1 MRAVVAGRRHNARR
15 VATGTLRRTLARGA
29 PNGSHA
35 ESRGPIVVAGD
46 PTLDWKLAV
55 STMQWPSK
63 DDETHVYRQ
72 TGGAFL
78 LAELIEEMA
87 HEPAANSLPD
97 NPLRGLYPLPGAIS
111 QSDHRCTHY
120 FATFRLC
127 NGKTPESSPPAWRI
141 TEFNGRQ
148 VKSDKSKVH
157 QWETVKEDPESVS
170 LVLLDDMG
178 LGFGK
183 EPGLWP
189 KSIRSRQANRWIML
203 KMASPVA
210 TGPLWDHLHDQ
221 AADQLIVVI
230 PIEELRRTRVQV
242 SQAISWERSAEQ
254 LAWELLYNPSV
265 RALTDCAYVV
275 VSFGPAGAALFS
287 REAPSV
293 ATVGRSL
300 GTRFTLVFDPGAV
313 EGTWERLFD
322 GSVFGRTHILVAAIA
337 RQLMLSPECPDLPAG
352 ILSGLAGMDVLYR
365 VGFGMS
371 LGPPSKAHLA
381 FPTKQVVSALS
392 RTFSGSVPDIGSA
405 PEDGGKSPS
414 DIALSSAIKRSKQFA
429 VVEIPDPDRRIRRS
443 PRAAQPFSQSPA
455 WTILRDTVRE
465 DFADDLYSV
474 AEAIVL
480 KGAKR
485 TLGGVPLGQFGK
497 LLTLDRQEIEGFRS
511 IQTLIDEYDRGSEQ
525 RPLSIAVFGPP
536 GSGKSFGITQIAR
549 QQFAERVETYT
560 FNLSQFGSHQD
571 LLDALMRVGTA
582 NLDGKLPLVFW
593 DEFDSAVSNE
603 QFGWVRHFLAPMQD
617 GAFQVRG
624 IRHPIGR
631 AIFVFAGGMFHR
643 IEEFLQK
650 ARRPEGINAKLPD
663 FASRLRGYLNV
674 RGLNPDG
681 RTDAYYIVRRATIL
695 RSLLERWQ
703 KLFDESEPANRILN
717 IDDGVLRAF
726 LTTREFRHGVRSM
739 EAIVSMS
746 LLAGQTKYEQS
757 CLPPDP
763 QLNLHVVATDFVSL
777 MREIDWSGP
786 LVEVLAER
794 VHQEFRR
801 AVRRA
806 RDQHPADKPYSELSA
821 DDQKMNRLFVQGI
834 HSRLE
839 SLRYQTLPRPG
850 QREFAFSPS
859 EVDELAREEHERYVQ
874 VRLAMG
880 WEYAKITDWPSKRDG
895 QLLPWDKTSD
905 ARRKEVKALVRA
917 IPRILWTVG
926 YTIVPL
932 EPRPATTGR
941 SRGNAGRTARR

>member
-1 MRAVVAGRRHNARR
+1 MRAVVAGRRHNARS
-15 VATGTLRRTLARGA
+15 VATGTLRRTPTREA
-29 PNGSHA
+29 PGGPRA

-55 STMQWPSK
+55 SAVQWPSK

-72 TGGAFL
+72 DGGAFL
-78 LAELIEEMA
+78 LAELIEETA
-87 HEPAANSLPD
+87 HELAANSLPD
-97 NPLRGLYPLPGAIS
+97 NRVCGLNPLPGDLS

-127 NGKTPESSPPAWRI
+127 SSKTPESSPPAWRI

-148 VKSDKSKVH
+148 VKSDNSKIH
-157 QWETVKEDPESVS
+157 QWETVKEDPDRVS

-178 LGFGK
+178 LGFRN
-183 EPGLWP
+183 EPSLWP

-230 PIEELRRTRVQV
+230 PIEELRRSRVQV
-242 SQAISWERSAEQ
+242 SQAISWESTAEQ
-254 LAWELLYNPSV
+254 LSWALLYNPSV
-265 RALTDCAYVV
+265 RALRDCAYVV
-275 VSFGPAGAALFS
+275 VSFGPAGAVLFS
-287 REAPSV
+287 REAQSV

-300 GTRFTLVFDPGAV
+300 GARFTLVFDPGTV
-313 EGTWERLFD
+313 EGTWQRLFD

-337 RQLMLSPECPDLPAG
+337 RQLMLSPECPDLAAG
-352 ILSGLAGMDVLYR
+352 ILSGLHGMDVLYR

-371 LGPPSKAHLA
+371 LGPPAKAHLA

-392 RTFSGSVPDIGSA
+392 RSQSASAPDKGSA
-405 PEDGGKSPS
+405 PGDGKSPS
-414 DIALSSAIKRSKQFA
+414 DVALSSAIKRSKQFA
-429 VVEIPDPDRRIRRS
+429 VIEIPDPDRRMRRS
-443 PRAAQPFSQSPA
+443 PPGAQSPA

-465 DFADDLYSV
+465 DFAGDLYSV

-480 KGAKR
+480 KGATR
-485 TLGGVPLGQFGK
+485 TLGGVPLGHFGK

-511 IQTLIDEYDRGSEQ
+511 IQTVIDEYDRGAER

-603 QFGWVRHFLAPMQD
+603 QFGWVRHFLVPMQD

-631 AIFVFAGGMFHR
+631 AIFVFAGGIFHR

-650 ARRPEGINAKLPD
+650 ARQQEGINAKLPD
-663 FASRLRGYLNV
+663 FESRLRGYLNV

-681 RTDAYYIVRRATIL
+681 STDAYYIVRRATIL

-703 KLFDESEPANRILN
+703 KLFDESDPGNRILN

-726 LTTREFRHGVRSM
+726 LTTREFRHGARSM

-763 QLNLHVVATDFVSL
+763 QLNLHVIATDFVSL
-777 MREIDWSGP
+777 MREIDWSDQ

-794 VHQEFRR
+794 VHQEFRK

-806 RDQHPADKPYSELSA
+806 RDQHPADRPYSELSA
-821 DDQKMNRLFVQGI
+821 DDQKMNRLFVEGI

-850 QREFAFSPS
+850 HREFAFSPS
-859 EVDELAREEHERYVQ
+859 EVDGLAREEHERYVQ
-874 VRLAMG
+874 VRLEMG
-880 WEYAKITDWPSKRDG
+880 WEYAKTTDWPSRRDS

-905 ARRKEVKALVRA
+905 ARRREVKALVRA
-917 IPRILWTVG
+917 IPRILWAVG

-932 EPRPATTGR
+932 QPRPATTGR
-941 SRGNAGRTARR
+941 SRGNAVRAAPR